1 MMFTKKQILVIGD
14 IMLDTYFYGE
24 VNRISPEAPVPVFR
38 KINEY
43 SVLGGAANVA
53 ANLSAVQQ
61 EVSVMSIIGDDEA
74 GKKLKKI
81 FDEHRINSDFVSVVE
96 NRPTTE
102 KIRFLAKSNN
112 QQILRLDIE
121 EIFPFEHYYD
131 MLNAFEHNISSFD
144 LILISDYAKGFLS
157 TTFTQS
163 IITAANNNNIPI
175 LADVKGDNAEKYRY
189 ATLLK
194 PNLKELS
201 SLTGLRTDTEEQIV
215 NASKVLKEKCYCKYV
230 LTTLGSKG
238 MILIGDGD
246 PYFIKSAGKEVF
258 DVTGAGDTAIAYLAA
273 CIASGFSIRESVNI
287 ANIAAGIQVS
297 KVGTSSVYLD
307 EVKRKIY
314 NEKNIKL

>member
-1 MMFTKKQILVIGD
+1 
-14 IMLDTYFYGE
+14 MLDTYFYGE

-38 KINEY
+38 KISEH

-53 ANLSAVQQ
+53 ANLSAIQQ

-81 FDEHRINSDFVSVVE
+81 FDEHRINSDFVSVLE

-102 KIRFLAKSNN
+102 KIRFIAKSNN
-112 QQILRLDIE
+112 QQVLRLDIE
-121 EIFPFEHYYD
+121 ETFPFEHYYE
-131 MLNAFEHNISSFD
+131 MLRIFERNISSFD

-157 TTFTQS
+157 NTFTQS
-163 IITAANNNNIPI
+163 IITAARNSNIPI

-238 MILIGDGD
+238 MLLIGDGD
-246 PYFIKSAGKEVF
+246 PYFVKSAGKEVF
-258 DVTGAGDTAIAYLAA
+258 DVTGAGDTTIAYLAA
-273 CIASGFSIRESVNI
+273 CMANDLSMREAVTI

-297 KVGTSSVYLD
+297 KVGTSAVYLD
-307 EVKRKIY
+307 EVQRKI
-314 NEKNIKL
+314 EKTNGQ

>member
-1 MMFTKKQILVIGD
+1 M
-14 IMLDTYFYGE
+14 
-24 VNRISPEAPVPVFR
+24 
-38 KINEY
+38 
-43 SVLGGAANVA
+43 
-53 ANLSAVQQ
+53 
-61 EVSVMSIIGDDEA
+61 
-74 GKKLKKI
+74 
-81 FDEHRINSDFVSVVE
+81 VE

-157 TTFTQS
+157 TTFTQI

-194 PNLKELS
+194 PNLKELL

-287 ANIAAGIQVS
+287 ANIAAGLQVS